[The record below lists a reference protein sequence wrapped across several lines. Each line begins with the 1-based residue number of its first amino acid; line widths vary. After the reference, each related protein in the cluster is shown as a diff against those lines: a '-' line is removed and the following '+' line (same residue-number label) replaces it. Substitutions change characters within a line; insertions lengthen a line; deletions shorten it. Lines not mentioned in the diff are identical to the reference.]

1 MKPQPP
7 QLAVGAIVVH
17 DGRLLM
23 VRRGREP
30 ARGLWTVPGGRV
42 EFGEYITDAL
52 RREVEEETGLQVDVG
67 DLLGIFEVIGDTDHF
82 VILDHLASP
91 AGDTTPRAGDDAT
104 EVSWVPLDDVTGL
117 ECTPRLVETLTAWGV
132 L

>member
-1 MKPQPP
+1 M
-7 QLAVGAIVVH
+7 VH